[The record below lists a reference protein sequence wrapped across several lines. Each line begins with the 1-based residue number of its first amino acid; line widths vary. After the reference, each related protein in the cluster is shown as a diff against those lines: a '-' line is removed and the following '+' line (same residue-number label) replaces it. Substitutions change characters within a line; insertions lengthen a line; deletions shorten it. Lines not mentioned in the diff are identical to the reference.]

1 MTHQTSA
8 VWQNLMID
16 PEAPAGF
23 KFREAH
29 SEQNPTGMTTLLE
42 TWEPGVIEDAHHHPH
57 DDMTVMLEG
66 VMEIQFHTRNELGE
80 LINDG
85 MPLILKAGETG
96 YIAANR
102 VHSVKYVEFCRM
114 VYVQDLDFGF
124 IDG

>member
-1 MTHQTSA
+1 MYHDTSA

-29 SEQNPTGMTTLLE
+29 SEQNPTGVTTLLE
-42 TWEPGVIEDAHHHPH
+42 TWEAGSFEDPHHHPH
-57 DDMTVMLEG
+57 DDMTVMIEG
-66 VMEIQFHTRNELGE
+66 VMEIQFHVRNAQGE
-80 LINDG
+80 LEKDG
-85 MPLILKAGETG
+85 EPVVLHAGETG

-102 VHSVKYVEFCRM
+102 VHSVKYVEYCKM

-124 IDG
+124 IEG